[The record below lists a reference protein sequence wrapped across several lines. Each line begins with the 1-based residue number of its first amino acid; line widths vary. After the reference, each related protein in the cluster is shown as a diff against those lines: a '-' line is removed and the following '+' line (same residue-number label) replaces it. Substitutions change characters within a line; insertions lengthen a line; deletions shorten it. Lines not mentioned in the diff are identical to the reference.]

1 MSAQTP
7 KFLMGGVKFA
17 NNFFGWGTVKAAVNT
32 GVETGIKTAPLI
44 VFFYGMGRVNNQPK
58 KMTFIDEKAE

>member
-1 MSAQTP
+1 MSNITP
-7 KFLMGGVKFA
+7 KFLMGGIRFA

-44 VFFYGMGRVNNQPK
+44 IFFYGMGRINARP
-58 KMTFIDEKAE
+58 